1 MSQGFKFGFL
11 WIILFLS
18 LVVVWTSMNQN
29 VQPPPLEID
38 YGRFRQMVT
47 DRTLTSVTVVT
58 QELKILGTRDGAPD
72 VYAWLPSLPD
82 EKLTEF
88 LDKSGVPYKAK
99 KPEDRIWRDLLLSVL
114 PVVLIIV
121 IFAVM
126 IYRQMQGPGK
136 SALSFGKSRAKMFM
150 EKDSKI
156 TFEDV
161 AGCEESKR
169 ELQEV
174 IEFLKD
180 PKKFTKL
187 GGKIPKGVLLV
198 GPPGTGKTLLARAV
212 AGEAGVPFFS
222 ISGSDFVEMFVGVGA
237 SRVRDLFEQGK
248 KSAPCIIFI
257 DEIDAVGRQRGAG
270 MGGGHDEREQTL
282 NALLVEMDGFETKE
296 GVIIIAATNRPDVL
310 DAALLRPGRF
320 DRRIVVDLPDVKG
333 RTGILRVHTKKIP
346 MAEDVELQQVAK
358 GTPGF
363 TGAELANLVNEA
375 ALLAARRDKE
385 RVSMIEM
392 DEAKDK
398 VLMGPERK
406 SLVLSEQDKKVT
418 AYHEAG
424 HAVAAHFIPGS
435 NPLHK
440 ISIIP
445 RGRALGVTQQL
456 PEEDKYLHPKSYW
469 LADIAVCLGGR
480 IAEEMVLKDVSVGAA
495 NDLERATNIS
505 RKMVCEWGMSDM
517 IGLVSFGQR
526 SENVFL
532 GRDFAWHTEYSEET
546 ARKIDE
552 EVRRIIHE
560 CFGRARAAIE
570 ANRDTLD
577 RLALALLKYEVLDAE
592 QIRAVMAGE
601 PVEDEPSTGE
611 TDPIAYRVRTVKED
625 GKIQLTVIGRDAS
638 NGSLTASGEADRL
651 KPDIAAAI
659 RKAMR
664 EVHAFISGAEGYYK
678 IVLQAG
684 GAADR
689 KLLAKHLTERYGFPG
704 GKIETSGF
712 EPGSNGAACRILVEL
727 TPRSGVSAP
736 APPRPA
742 ES

>member
-18 LVVVWTSMNQN
+18 LVVVWTSMKANAPSFPEE
-29 VQPPPLEID
+29 VKYSD
-38 YGRFRQMVT
+38 FRQMVT
-47 DRTLTSVTVVT
+47 AGKFKEVLISQDG
-58 QELKILGTRDGAPD
+58 KIRGVRSDGQTD
-72 VYAWLPSLPD
+72 VYAWLPPVPD
-82 EKLTEF
+82 DTLVDF
-88 LDKSGVPYKAK
+88 LNKSGVSFGGK
-99 KPEDRIWRDLLLSVL
+99 KPEDRLWRDLVLSIIPVALLVFL
-114 PVVLIIV
+114 
-121 IFAVM
+121 FWFVM
-126 IYRQMQGPGK
+126 YRQMQGPGK

-161 AGCEESKR
+161 AGCEESKT

-212 AGEAGVPFFS
+212 AGEAAVPFFS

-257 DEIDAVGRQRGAG
+257 DEIDAVGRHRGAG
-270 MGGGHDEREQTL
+270 LGGGHDEREQTL

-320 DRRIVVDLPDVKG
+320 DRRIIVDLPDVKG
-333 RTGILRVHTKKIP
+333 RVGILKVHTKKIP
-346 MAEDVELQQVAK
+346 MAEDVDLQQVAK

-363 TGAELANLVNEA
+363 TGAELANLVNES

-385 RVSMIEM
+385 RVSMIEL

-406 SLVLSEQDKKVT
+406 SLVLSEQDKNVT
-418 AYHEAG
+418 AFHEAG
-424 HAVAAHFIPGS
+424 HAVVAHFVPGS

-440 ISIIP
+440 VSIIP

-456 PEEDKYLHPKSYW
+456 PDEDKYMHPKSYW
-469 LADIAVCLGGR
+469 LAEIAVCLGGR
-480 IAEEMVLKDVSVGAA
+480 LAEEMVLKDVSIGAA
-495 NDLERATNIS
+495 NDLERATNIA
-505 RKMVCEWGMSDM
+505 RKMVCEWGMSDQL
-517 IGLVSFGQR
+517 GPVSFGQR
-526 SENVFL
+526 NENVFL
-532 GRDFAWHTEYSEET
+532 GRDFAWHTEYSDET
-546 ARKIDE
+546 ARRIDD
-552 EVRRIIHE
+552 EVRRIIGE
-560 CFGRARAAIE
+560 SYERARGVVQS
-570 ANRDTLD
+570 NRATLD
-577 RLALALLKYEVLDAE
+577 RLAHALLKYEVLDAE
-592 QIRAVMAGE
+592 QLKLVLSGE
-601 PVEDEPSTGE
+601 QVDETESAESDSTS
-611 TDPIAYRVRTVKED
+611 YRVRSLRENGKLRLSILGGQPPAIDTGGVASHLSPDFTV
-625 GKIQLTVIGRDAS
+625 
-638 NGSLTASGEADRL
+638 
-651 KPDIAAAI
+651 AI

-664 EVHAFISGAEGYYK
+664 ELHAFIANSEGRYQ
-678 IVLQAG
+678 ICVESLDQAS
-684 GAADR
+684 R
-689 KLLAKHLTERYGFPG
+689 EKLVQHICARYGFTG
-704 GKIETSGF
+704 GKVTSSVCAP
-712 EPGSNGAACRILVEL
+712 ESNGLPAVCHILVEVL
-727 TPRSGVSAP
+727 PQP
-736 APPRPA
+736 AGKGKEA
-742 ES
+742 GKTAQL